1 MDEKKRRNILGTL
14 GWFAV
19 AVLINLFALPLMEK
33 RELEQSREYGFGLE
47 LDDIDRY
54 SHAILYGSLVNFLLL
69 CLVVGLI
76 SETV

>member
-1 MDEKKRRNILGTL
+1 MDEKKRRNMLGTL
-14 GWFAV
+14 GWFVV

-33 RELEQSREYGFGLE
+33 RELEQSRECGFGLE